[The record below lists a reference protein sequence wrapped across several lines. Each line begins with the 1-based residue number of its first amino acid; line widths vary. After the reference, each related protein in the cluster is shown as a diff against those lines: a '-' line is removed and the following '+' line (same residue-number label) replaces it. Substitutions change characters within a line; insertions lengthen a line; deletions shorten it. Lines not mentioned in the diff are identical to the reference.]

1 MKLALGCF
9 VGALMCLVVVGC
21 ASTPTPKSER
31 AARGENAA
39 ENGLRVELSSVWVV
53 AQTGE
58 PRLLNEMMPADESV
72 DGAKATRVNEKP
84 GWDRTYIF
92 IPWDGGEVREIHG
105 LASSIAWSSYGVVVP
120 KWFCEN
126 SVNSPFNDFAVTWF
140 YPVTGVAVSR
150 KDLLAHYAGEYQ
162 RLMASARLEVLPEQP
177 PANYQPQVTGDPRIP
192 NPPQGL
198 AQHPNKG
205 LMLPTGS
212 HAIAS
217 QSGGSHAR
225 QNVFDGSPNDP
236 RWTWQVRGRTGFPR
250 DPSELANT
258 VPPQ

>member
-1 MKLALGCF
+1 MKSALGWI
-9 VGALMCLVVVGC
+9 VVALMCLVVGC

-31 AARGENAA
+31 AARAANAD

-53 AQTGE
+53 EQTGE
-58 PRLLNEMMPADESV
+58 PRLLNEMMPTDESV
-72 DGAKATRVNEKP
+72 EGAKATRENEKP

-92 IPWDGGEVREIHG
+92 IPWDGSEVREIHG
-105 LASSIAWSSYGVVVP
+105 LSSSIAWSSYGVVVP

-177 PANYQPQVTGDPRIP
+177 PANYQPQAIGAPRIP
-192 NPPQGL
+192 APPGDM
-198 AQHPNKG
+198 AQHPNQG
-205 LMLPTGS
+205 LPLPSNMRTSNNPPMQINGYGAPTQRAPAPS
-212 HAIAS
+212 YMPGTTVFERPVSAN
-217 QSGGSHAR
+217 GG
-225 QNVFDGSPNDP
+225 
-236 RWTWQVRGRTGFPR
+236 
-250 DPSELANT
+250 
-258 VPPQ
+258 